1 MTWDPLHRIDNDPRF
16 IRNPEQAKAF
26 AEYGIAKDD
35 EVWINDRYQVRVRYL
50 ESVVPTDDEV
60 SVPVGR
66 DGLIHLSI
74 NAHDR
79 SPVRNWRHLQ
89 AIKNEVAGPK
99 RWAIEIFPSEDELV
113 DTSNQFHLWVMP
125 TSMPSPPFIF
135 RQRLVST
142 DEDVER
148 FNAEPHKG
156 RQEPFEDG
164 LTTGPRPDDRSMYE
178 IADEQ
183 RNRQQQ

>member
-89 AIKNEVAGPK
+89 DTRLQTNSETANSNRRTTSWSAI
-99 RWAIEIFPSEDELV
+99 
-113 DTSNQFHLWVMP
+113 
-125 TSMPSPPFIF
+125 
-135 RQRLVST
+135 
-142 DEDVER
+142 
-148 FNAEPHKG
+148 
-156 RQEPFEDG
+156 
-164 LTTGPRPDDRSMYE
+164 
-178 IADEQ
+178 
-183 RNRQQQ
+183 